1 MEIYISNAGQS
12 PIYAQITSQIKE
24 KILSG
29 ELKTG
34 EALPSI
40 RLLAKELRISVITTK
55 RAYEELERE
64 GFIYTVPA
72 KGCYVAKKNTE
83 LLREENL
90 KQIEAKDFV
99 KTESG
104 AVVMKDEARK
114 TVLAAWQKRKQTVAV
129 HPFLGDKVPIGL
141 FPHLQALLLARHL
154 RGDLDAYPP
163 FIVR

>member
-55 RAYEELERE
+55 RAYDDLEQE
-64 GFIYTVPA
+64 GFIHTMPG
-72 KGCYVAKKNTE
+72 KGSFVAPSNPE
-83 LLREENL
+83 LYREQALKQVEDLLGQAVEAARKGGVSRDEVQEMLTLLYEEN
-90 KQIEAKDFV
+90 
-99 KTESG
+99 
-104 AVVMKDEARK
+104 
-114 TVLAAWQKRKQTVAV
+114 
-129 HPFLGDKVPIGL
+129 
-141 FPHLQALLLARHL
+141 
-154 RGDLDAYPP
+154 
-163 FIVR
+163 